1 MKTTVKI
8 EKEVEIKTL
17 VVEAGVRYWEDGEVN
32 GVEDTE
38 GNLIP
43 CRQGDCWC
51 PHIDIDSG
59 IITNWT
65 KGIKAKVHYKVC
77 DAGNYFLNDENGG
90 QILSI
95 KHDYVPSILCPKEN
109 GYGDYIIM
117 DIDENGQIQN
127 WNVDISSFQ
136 PEDENN
142 LTTAR
147 HNRQENENRTQ
158 KN

>member
-1 MKTTVKI
+1 MKTIIKI
-8 EKEVEIKTL
+8 KQEVEIKTL

-32 GVEDTE
+32 GIEDTE

-65 KGIKAKVHYKVC
+65 KGTKANVHYKVC
-77 DAGNYFLNDENGG
+77 DSGNYFLNDENGA

-95 KHDYVPSILCPKEN
+95 EDDYVPSILCPKEK

-117 DIDENGQIQN
+117 GIDENGQIQG
-127 WNVDISSFQ
+127 WKSDISDFIQ
-136 PEDENN
+136 ED
-142 LTTAR
+142 
-147 HNRQENENRTQ
+147 
-158 KN
+158 